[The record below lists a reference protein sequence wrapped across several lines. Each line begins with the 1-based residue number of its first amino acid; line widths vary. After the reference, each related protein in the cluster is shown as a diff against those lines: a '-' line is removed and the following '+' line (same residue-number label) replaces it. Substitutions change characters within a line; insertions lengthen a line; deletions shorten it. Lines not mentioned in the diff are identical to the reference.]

1 MNVAGFA
8 RALVRTRL
16 ILLALGAMLAFAPA
30 AAPALAQDTGGT
42 PPPVQVERTAPQGP
56 RVLSNQELTG
66 QRPSPLGSEL
76 FEGTAPTYSP
86 QILDAAYMLQP
97 GDRVSVSLYGGVT
110 ATIELS
116 LDARGNIV
124 IPNVGPVQLMG
135 VRAGQVQSV
144 VTAAVRKTYNESVRV
159 YAAALVAAPIQVF
172 VTGPVARPGAYPSA
186 PGDSVV
192 TLLQRAGGIDANR
205 GSYRNIRIVRDGQV
219 MATADL
225 YEFLRSGALP
235 NFSFR
240 NGDAVV
246 VGEQGPVV
254 SVEGTVRSPFTFELE
269 GPATGAE
276 ILTYARP
283 RPETTHAAL
292 IGTRD
297 RMPVTNYLTLDAFAA
312 QPVRDGDRIRFEK
325 DVRAMQLAI
334 RVEGAHDGP
343 SVFTV
348 QRGATVGQVLAQLP
362 IDPSADQASIY
373 IRRESV
379 RRTQKQMLEDS
390 LFRLERA
397 ALTAPMR
404 TPGEASARTQ
414 EAAFITQF
422 IERARSIEPLGI
434 VTLAGQDRNRVLLE
448 ADDVIVIPEYSQVVT
463 IAGEVQAP
471 QSILHRSTRVS
482 DYVKAAGGYTNKAD
496 RGRILVLRADGG
508 IREDG
513 RVAPG
518 DRILV
523 LPKMDSKIF
532 ELVKDFTQILYQ
544 IAIAARAVDGF

>member
-1 MNVAGFA
+1 MIADRFR
-8 RALVRTRL
+8 RALRAAV
-16 ILLALGAMLAFAPA
+16 IALLSISLVAPA
-30 AAPALAQDTGGT
+30 MAQDGGA
-42 PPPVQVERTAPQGP
+42 PPPVAPERRAPEGP
-56 RVLSNQELTG
+56 QSLTSADARG
-66 QRPSPLGSEL
+66 ERPPPLGAEI
-76 FEGTAPTYSP
+76 FTGEAPTYSP
-86 QILDAAYMLQP
+86 IIVDPSYVLQP
-97 GDRVSVSLYGGVT
+97 GDRVRVSLYGGVT
-110 ATIELS
+110 Q
-116 LDARGNIV
+116 DAEMTVDSAGNIV
-124 IPNVGPVQLMG
+124 IPNVGPVRLAG
-135 VRAGQVQSV
+135 VRANAVQGV
-144 VTAAVRKTYNESVRV
+144 VAAAVSRTYNASVRV
-159 YAAALVAAPIQVF
+159 YAAPMAAAPIQVF
-172 VTGPVARPGAYPSA
+172 VTGPVARPGAYPAA

-192 TLLQRAGGIDANR
+192 TLLQRAGGIDPNR
-205 GSYRNIRIVRDGQV
+205 GSYRRIRIVRNGQV

-225 YEFLRSGALP
+225 YEFLRAGTLP
-235 NFSFR
+235 DFAFR

-246 VGEQGPVV
+246 VGDQGPVV
-254 SVEGTVRSPFTFELE
+254 SVEGTVRAPFTFELE
-269 GPATGAE
+269 GPATGAQ

-297 RMPVTNYLTLDAFAA
+297 RMPVTTYLPLDQFAS
-312 QPVRDGDRIRFEK
+312 QPVGDGDRIRFER
-325 DVRAMQLAI
+325 DVRGAQLAI

-348 QRGATVGQVLAQLP
+348 QRGTTVGQVLAQVPL
-362 IDPSADQASIY
+362 DPLADRASIY

-414 EAAFITQF
+414 EATFIRQF
-422 IERARSIEPLGI
+422 VERARQIEPLGI
-434 VTLAGQDRNRVLLE
+434 VTLAGQDPNRILLE
-448 ADDVIVIPEYSQVVT
+448 PDDVIVIPEYSQVVT

-482 DYVKAAGGYTNKAD
+482 DYIKAAGGFTSKAD
-496 RGRILVLRADGG
+496 RGRILVLRQDGG

-513 RVAPG
+513 RVQPG

>member
-8 RALVRTRL
+8 RALVRARL
-16 ILLALGAMLAFAPA
+16 VLLALAAMLVVAPA
-30 AAPALAQDTGGT
+30 MAQDAGGAPT
-42 PPPVQVERTAPQGP
+42 PVQAERPAPQGP
-56 RVLSNQELTG
+56 RVLSSQELTG
-66 QRPSPLGSEL
+66 QRPTPLGAEL
-76 FEGTAPTYSP
+76 FEGEAPTYSP
-86 QILDAAYMLQP
+86 QILDPSYMMQP

-110 ATIELS
+110 ATMELS
-116 LDARGNIV
+116 LDARGNII
-124 IPNVGPVQLMG
+124 IPNVGPVQLGG
-135 VRAGQVQSV
+135 VRAGQVQGV
-144 VTAAVRKTYNESVRV
+144 VTSAVRRTYNETVKV

-205 GSYRNIRIVRDGQV
+205 GSYRNVRIVRDGQV
-219 MATADL
+219 MAVADL
-225 YEFLRSGALP
+225 YEFLRSGTLP

-254 SVEGTVRSPFTFELE
+254 SVEGTVRAPFTFELD
-269 GPATGAE
+269 GPATGAQ

-297 RMPVTNYLTLDAFAA
+297 RMPVTNYLGLDAFAN
-312 QPVRDGDRIRFEK
+312 QPVADGDRIRFEK
-325 DVRAMQLAI
+325 DVRATQLAV

-348 QRGATVGQVLAQLP
+348 PRGATVGQVLAMVQV
-362 IDPSADQASIY
+362 DPTADQSAIY

-422 IERARSIEPLGI
+422 IERARRIEPLGI
-434 VTLAGQDRNRVLLE
+434 VTLAGQDRERVLLE
-448 ADDVIVIPEYSQVVT
+448 TDDVIVIPEYSQVVT

-471 QSILHRSTRVS
+471 QSILHRSTRVA
-482 DYVKAAGGYTNKAD
+482 DYVKAAGGFTNKAD
-496 RGRILVLRADGG
+496 RRRILVLRADGG

>member
-1 MNVAGFA
+1 MNVAAFV
-8 RALVRTRL
+8 RALVRVRL
-16 ILLALGAMLAFAPA
+16 AVLALLLLVVAPA
-30 AAPALAQDTGGT
+30 AAQDTGPT
-42 PPPVQVERTAPQGP
+42 PPPVAAERTAPQGP
-56 RVLSNQELTG
+56 RVLSSQEATG
-66 QRPSPLGSEL
+66 QRPPPLGAEL
-76 FEGTAPTYSP
+76 FEGEAATYSP
-86 QILDAAYMLQP
+86 QILDASYMLQP
-97 GDRVSVSLYGGVT
+97 GDRVTVSLYGGVT
-110 ATIELS
+110 AQAELIV
-116 LDARGNIV
+116 DARGNIV
-124 IPNVGPVQLMG
+124 IPNVGPVPLAG
-135 VRAGQVQSV
+135 VRAGDVQTV
-144 VTAAVRKTYNESVRV
+144 VTAAVRRVYNESVRV

-172 VTGPVARPGAYPSA
+172 VTGPVERPGVYPSA

-219 MATADL
+219 MAVADL
-225 YEFLRSGALP
+225 YEFLRLGSLP
-235 NFSFR
+235 DFSFR

-254 SVEGTVRSPFTFELE
+254 SVEGTVRAPFTFELE
-269 GPATGAE
+269 GPGLGSQ

-292 IGTRD
+292 VGTRD
-297 RMPVTNYLTLDAFAA
+297 RMPVTSYLTLDQFAG
-312 QPVRDGDRIRFEK
+312 QPVADGDRIRFEK
-325 DVRAMQLAI
+325 DVRATQLAI

-348 QRGATVGQVLAQLP
+348 PRGATVGQVLAQVP
-362 IDPSADQASIY
+362 IDPSADRSSIY

-390 LFRLERA
+390 LHRLERA

-404 TPGEASARTQ
+404 TPGEASARSQ

-422 IERARSIEPLGI
+422 VERARGIEPLGI
-434 VTLAGQDRNRVLLE
+434 VTLANQDPNQVLLE
-448 ADDVIVIPEYSQVVT
+448 PDDVIVIPEYSQVVT
-463 IAGEVQAP
+463 ISGEVQAP

-482 DYVKAAGGYTNKAD
+482 DYIRAAGGFTSKAD
-496 RGRILVLRADGG
+496 RGRVLVLKADGG
-508 IREDG
+508 VREGG

-523 LPKMDSKIF
+523 LPKMDSKVF

-544 IAIAARAVDGF
+544 IAIAARAIDGF

>member
-1 MNVAGFA
+1 MNVAGFV
-8 RALVRTRL
+8 RALVRVRFL
-16 ILLALGAMLAFAPA
+16 VLALLATVLVAPA
-30 AAPALAQDTGGT
+30 AAQDTGGT
-42 PPPVQVERTAPQGP
+42 PPPVAVERTAPQGP
-56 RVLSNQELTG
+56 RVLSEQDRTG
-66 QRPSPLGSEL
+66 QRPPPLGAEL
-76 FEGTAPTYSP
+76 FAGEAPSYSP
-86 QILDAAYMLQP
+86 QILDASYMLQP

-110 ATIELS
+110 AQMELS
-116 LDARGNIV
+116 VDARGNIV
-124 IPNVGPVQLMG
+124 IPNVGPVQLAG
-135 VRAGQVQSV
+135 VRAGQVQNV
-144 VTAAVRKTYNESVRV
+144 VTTAVRRTYNESVRV

-172 VTGPVARPGAYPSA
+172 VTGPVERPGAYPSA

-192 TLLQRAGGIDANR
+192 TLLQRAGGIDPNR

-219 MATADL
+219 MVVADL
-225 YEFLRSGALP
+225 YEFLRTGSLP
-235 NFSFR
+235 EFSFR

-254 SVEGTVRSPFTFELE
+254 SVEGTVRAPFTFELE
-269 GPATGAE
+269 GPATGAQ
-276 ILTYARP
+276 ILTYSRP

-297 RMPVTNYLTLDAFAA
+297 RMPVTNYLTIDQFAA
-312 QPVRDGDRIRFEK
+312 QPVSDGDRIRFEK
-325 DVRAMQLAI
+325 DVRATHLAV

-348 QRGATVGQVLAQLP
+348 PRGATVGQVLAQVP
-362 IDPSADQASIY
+362 IDPTADRTSIHL
-373 IRRESV
+373 RRESV
-379 RRTQKQMLEDS
+379 RATQKQMLEDS
-390 LFRLERA
+390 LNRLERA

-422 IERARSIEPLGI
+422 VERARRVEPLGV
-434 VTLAGQDRNRVLLE
+434 VTLDGQDPNRVLLE

-463 IAGEVQAP
+463 ISGEVQAP
-471 QSILHRSTRVS
+471 QSILHRSTRVG
-482 DYVKAAGGYTNKAD
+482 DYIKAAGGFTSKAD
-496 RGRILVLRADGG
+496 RGRILVLKADGG
-508 IREDG
+508 IRPGG
-513 RVAPG
+513 RVQPG

>member
-1 MNVAGFA
+1 M
-8 RALVRTRL
+8 
-16 ILLALGAMLAFAPA
+16 
-30 AAPALAQDTGGT
+30 
-42 PPPVQVERTAPQGP
+42 
-56 RVLSNQELTG
+56 
-66 QRPSPLGSEL
+66 
-76 FEGTAPTYSP
+76 
-86 QILDAAYMLQP
+86 QP
-97 GDRVSVSLYGGVT
+97 GDRVRVSLYGGVT
-110 ATIELS
+110 QDTELTI
-116 LDARGNIV
+116 DARGNIV
-124 IPNVGPVQLMG
+124 IPTVGPVPLGG
-135 VRAGQVQSV
+135 VRANQVQGAV
-144 VTAAVRKTYNESVRV
+144 AAAVGRIYNASVRV
-159 YAAALVAAPIQVF
+159 YAAPLVSAPIQVF
-172 VTGPVARPGAYPSA
+172 VTGPVERPGAYPA
-186 PGDSVV
+186 AAGDSVV
-192 TLLQRAGGIDANR
+192 TLLQRAGGIDEDR
-205 GSYRNIRIVRDGQV
+205 GSYRRIRIVRDNQV
-219 MATADL
+219 IAEADL
-225 YEFLRSGALP
+225 YEFLRSGTLP
-235 NFSFR
+235 DVTFR

-254 SVEGTVRSPFTFELE
+254 SVEGTVRAPFTFELE
-269 GPATGAE
+269 GPATGAQ

-297 RMPVTNYLTLDAFAA
+297 RMPVTSYLTLDQFAA
-312 QPVRDGDRIRFEK
+312 QPVADGDRIRFEK
-325 DVRAMQLAI
+325 DVRAAQLAV

-348 QRGATVGQVLAQLP
+348 QRGTTVGQVLAQVP
-362 IDPSADQASIY
+362 IDPLADRNSVY

-390 LFRLERA
+390 LHRLERA

-422 IERARSIEPLGI
+422 VERARQVEPLGI
-434 VTLAGQDRNRVLLE
+434 VTLAGQDPNRILLE
-448 ADDVIVIPEYSQVVT
+448 PDDVIVIPEYSQVVT
-463 IAGEVQAP
+463 VAGEVQAP
-471 QSILHRSTRVS
+471 QSILHRSNRVS
-482 DYVKAAGGYTNKAD
+482 DYIRAAGGFTSKAD
-496 RGRILVLRADGG
+496 RRRILVLRADGG

-513 RVAPG
+513 RVYPG